1 VGIKNQN
8 RSTGILAC
16 VGLRSKRYADR
27 RGATTVQLLVILV
40 PVLFGLIGFAIDLG
54 QLYLAKGEL
63 KAAANAMALASAQRL
78 IGTDQS
84 ITDANDAARLTIDD
98 STGFGNK
105 YHFGS
110 IVIGQGNGNLASDAP
125 DPSYFTTL
133 QDALAAD
140 ASGSGGS
147 ANSRHALVTLNGE
160 VPLTFW
166 GFLPLATDRRVTV
179 AARAVAGISA
189 PLCTACSMEAFTVA
203 AIDQADTADFG
214 FVRDNKYTFVYNCN
228 GNPTPALLPGT
239 SGLMRYLI
247 LNRLD
252 TNAAIFTNESSQLF
266 RMGAQGMPGSAN
278 SALSCFSINATEQV
292 WTNAAPLACS
302 ATPAVPQVV
311 QAALCG
317 LTTRLEASAP
327 AICAGVPEIDTLT
340 SIYTPDTDPSDIDG
354 YETYAGNGRR
364 IITVS
369 IVDVLNPNGMTVL
382 GFRQFLVEPNL
393 NAFDL
398 SPADINGRFRALYAG
413 NVAPLKQGRFDGCQ
427 IGSGPGKVVIHQ

>member
-1 VGIKNQN
+1 VGIRNQN
-8 RSTGILAC
+8 RITKCTVARAL
-16 VGLRSKRYADR
+16 VR
-27 RGATTVQLLVILV
+27 RGAATVQLLVILV

-63 KAAANAMALASAQRL
+63 KAAANSMALAAAQKL
-78 IGTDQS
+78 IGTDQAL
-84 ITDANDAARLTIDD
+84 TDANEAARLTLDN

-110 IVIGQGNGNLASDAP
+110 LVIGQGNGSLASDAP
-125 DPSYFTTL
+125 DPAYFTAL
-133 QDALAAD
+133 QDALAAEG
-140 ASGSGGS
+140 AGPGGG
-147 ANSRHALVTLNGE
+147 ANSRHALVTLNGQ
-160 VPLTFW
+160 VLLTFW

-203 AIDQADTADFG
+203 AIDQTDTVNFG
-214 FVRDNKYTFVYNCN
+214 FVQDNKYTMVYNCN
-228 GNPTPALLPGT
+228 GNPTPTILPG
-239 SGLMRYLI
+239 SSVLIRYLI

-252 TNAAIFTNESSQLF
+252 TNATIFTNENSQLF
-266 RMGAQGMPGSAN
+266 RMGAQGMPGSSN
-278 SALSCFSINATEQV
+278 TALSCFSINATEQV
-292 WTNAAPLACS
+292 WASATPLACS

-317 LTTRLEASAP
+317 LTTRFEASAP

-340 SIYTPDTDPSDIDG
+340 SIYTPDPDTSDIDT
-354 YETYAGNGRR
+354 YESYAGNGRR

-369 IVDVLNPNGMTVL
+369 IVDTLNPNSMNVL

-393 NAFDL
+393 NAIDL
-398 SPADINGRFRALYAG
+398 APADVNGRFRALYIG
-413 NVAPLKQGRFDGCQ
+413 SVAPIKQGRFDGCQ
-427 IGSGPGKVVIHQ
+427 NSSGPGKVVIHQ